1 MFWRMNEYL
10 TVFTGIYLPYIT
22 LAVFGLAV
30 IYNFFKWMFLPR
42 PVMWAIFPAK
52 KSLVNIL
59 FTIAQRIFSLPG
71 PRKFDKLI
79 FTLSWMFH
87 IGLIVSLSLHAKYIF
102 TSHLP
107 YEYEVGTTA
116 GMLAA
121 IGSVGFIIRRYADK
135 RADSHFADYFAL
147 ILLIITLSLGQYIR
161 MFKMVESTHLWTWVQ
176 GILTLNPILP
186 PANILFLMHILFAQ
200 IYMMY
205 LPFKTLIH
213 PIAIFYGQKIILDS
227 RHVKG

>member
-1 MFWRMNEYL
+1 MDEYF
-10 TVFTGIYLPYIT
+10 TVFIGVYLPYIT
-22 LAVFGLAV
+22 LVVFV
-30 IYNFFKWMFLPR
+30 ITTIYNFFKWMFLPR

-52 KSLVNIL
+52 KSLANIL
-59 FTIAQRIFSLPG
+59 LTIVMRIFSLPG

-79 FTLSWMFH
+79 YTLAWMFH

-102 TSHLP
+102 MPRLP
-107 YEYEVGTTA
+107 YEYEAGTIA

-135 RADSHFADYFAL
+135 RADSYFADYFAL
-147 ILLIITLSLGQYIR
+147 ILLIVTLSLGEYIR
-161 MFKMVESTHLWTWVQ
+161 IFKAVDSTHLWAWVQ
-176 GILTLNPILP
+176 GILTLSPILP
-186 PANILFLMHILFAQ
+186 PINTLFLIHILFAQ

-213 PIAIFYGQKIILDS
+213 PIAIFYGQKIILDQ
-227 RHVKG
+227 RHIKE